1 MASNAPEPGVA
12 MSGPFDRRDNRTG
25 ANLIR
30 QWEIIDAYTERNRR
44 IAEAMAEAARLHGG
58 RGALEE
64 RKYEFWASA
73 LEHLHPVPGQPK
85 DTALTDVP
93 IMKRSNQVTH
103 FYGRTSEIIKE
114 RWGTQ
119 IRVALN
125 CREASASWLRK
136 AFSRVHKVQLRQMR
150 NADLKAAGIVL
161 DAQVS
166 DDGIVDLVGVVTD
179 PVAAEKV
186 SQRAYTGVL
195 ISVDPD
201 GDVISDVS
209 LIDSPAAFLA
219 KAGRPAGEVICK
231 IYNGAKDV
239 NKTNHYV
246 LPASAQAVV
255 DEQNCIATL
264 AQRGTDG
271 LILKALQANNNAA
284 YGLELVKM
292 ARIAGNRLT
301 GPRFGG
307 R

>member
-1 MASNAPEPGVA
+1 MSAPG
-12 MSGPFDRRDNRTG
+12 DRRDNRTG
-25 ANLIR
+25 ANLLR
-30 QWEIIDAYTERNRR
+30 QWELIDAYTERNRR

-64 RKYEFWASA
+64 KKYEFWASA
-73 LEHLHPVPGQPK
+73 LEHLHPVPGQAP
-85 DTALTDVP
+85 DTALTDVL
-93 IMKRSNQVTH
+93 IMKRSTTVTH
-103 FYGRTSEIIKE
+103 FYGRTSEIEKQQ
-114 RWGTQ
+114 WGTK

-136 AFSRVHKVQLRQMR
+136 AFSKVHKAQLRQMR

-161 DAQVS
+161 DAQIS

-179 PVAAEKV
+179 PIAAQKV
-186 SQRAYTGVL
+186 SERAYTGVL
-195 ISVDPD
+195 ISTD

-209 LIDSPAAFLA
+209 LIDSPAAFLT
-219 KAGRPAGEVICK
+219 KGSQPTGDVICK

-239 NKTNHYV
+239 KKAHYV
-246 LPASAQAVV
+246 LPPSAQAVV
-255 DEQNCIATL
+255 DEQNRIATL

-292 ARIAGNRLT
+292 ARTAGNRLF

>member
-1 MASNAPEPGVA
+1 MSSAS
-12 MSGPFDRRDNRTG
+12 DRRGNRTG

-30 QWEIIDAYTERNRR
+30 QWEIADAYAERNRR

-58 RGALEE
+58 RAALEE
-64 RKYEFWASA
+64 RKYEFWVSA
-73 LEHLHPVPGQPK
+73 LEHLHPVPGQAT
-85 DTALTDVP
+85 DTALTDVI
-93 IMKRSNQVTH
+93 IMKRSNTVTH

-114 RWGTQ
+114 RWGTK

-136 AFSRVHKVQLRQMR
+136 AFAKVHKIQLRQMR

-179 PVAAEKV
+179 PIAAEKV

-195 ISVDPD
+195 ISTD
-201 GDVISDVS
+201 GDTISDVS
-209 LIDSPAAFLA
+209 LIDSPAAFLT
-219 KAGRPAGEVICK
+219 KGSRPTGEVICK

-239 NKTNHYV
+239 KKANHYV

-255 DEQNCIATL
+255 DEQNRIAHL
-264 AQRGTDG
+264 AQRGVDG

-292 ARIAGNRLT
+292 ARTAGNRLG
-301 GPRFGG
+301 GPRFQWG